1 MERSWS
7 DLWVNP
13 DKLESQMIPIEGTL
27 VRESTGISWLQAPG
41 PDEARE
47 IWKEIGRGMDND
59 QRD

>member
-1 MERSWS
+1 
-7 DLWVNP
+7 VNP